1 MTMTSPVHLILFA
14 SRKIEL
20 LPTGIVRLDNWIN
33 LRMDPKDAAY
43 IAALRPA
50 LESLVIRAS
59 R

>member
-1 MTMTSPVHLILFA
+1 LLA

-20 LPTGIVRLDNWIN
+20 LPSGVVRLDNWIN
-33 LRMDPKDAAY
+33 LNMNPVDAAT

-59 R
+59 RFVPMFT